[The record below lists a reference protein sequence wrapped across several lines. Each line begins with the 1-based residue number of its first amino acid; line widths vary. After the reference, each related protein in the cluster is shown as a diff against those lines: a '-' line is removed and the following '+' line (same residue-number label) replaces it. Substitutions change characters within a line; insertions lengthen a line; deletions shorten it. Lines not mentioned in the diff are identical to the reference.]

1 VIARHGEPRI
11 EANRV
16 SIADDVEFG
25 PDVVIEAEEVEIGPG
40 ARIGMSGDDDFRTPP
55 GVLIRAQRVVFGPK
69 VGIGRAVRIEGG
81 SILLDEGVRI
91 LRHSTVKVLDEL
103 RIGAF
108 GTVNESC
115 EIGGRRI
122 TIGQELWML
131 PTAKIGGGS
140 AYELPS
146 RLDIGHYVHLGVQTL
161 VNTARPVTIGHEVGL
176 GTRTSIYTHGAYP
189 SRLQGFPVAFDG
201 VEIGDFAWVPG
212 AIINP
217 GVRIGRNC
225 VVGVNSL
232 VTSNLPDG
240 SLAVGSPAKVVKENA
255 YPRPFSEE
263 QRGRFFAEFL
273 ARYAVLLGSDARVV
287 SGGEKGLGGAPLLDT
302 GGVVF
307 VGIAADDAGQIAE
320 SLAGDGGFED
330 RRAVLIG
337 EGVGAAELPAGW
349 TALDPRSRRIR
360 GAADPASER
369 FVNELRRYGIRFYS
383 RPRGDAYVDW
393 DVEPPSFMG
402 ATEGTSE
409 RTSER

>member
-1 VIARHGEPRI
+1 MIARQGEPRI

-25 PDVVIEAEEVEIGPG
+25 PDVVIEAEEVEIGAG
-40 ARIGMSGDDDFRTPP
+40 ARIGMSGEDDFRTPP
-55 GVLIRAQRVVFGPK
+55 GVLIRAQRVAFGPK
-69 VGIGRAVRIEGG
+69 VGVGRAVRIEGG
-81 SILLDEGVRI
+81 AIRLDDGVRI
-91 LRHSTVKVLDEL
+91 LRHSTIKVLDEL
-103 RIGAF
+103 RIGAY
-108 GTVNESC
+108 GTVNEAC

-240 SLAVGSPAKVVKENA
+240 SLAVGSPAKVIKENA
-255 YPRPFSEE
+255 YPRPFSAE
-263 QRGRFFAEFL
+263 QRDRFFREFL
-273 ARYAVLLGSDARVV
+273 TRYAVLLGSDAAVT
-287 SGGEKGLGGAPLLDT
+287 GGGDEGAGGAALLDT
-302 GGVVF
+302 AAVVF
-307 VGIAADDAGQIAE
+307 AGVAADEAGPVA
-320 SLAGDGGFED
+320 SALAGNDGLDD
-330 RRAVLIG
+330 RRVIVIG
-337 EGVGAAELPAGW
+337 NGTSSAALPVGW
-349 TALDPRSRRIR
+349 TALDPLSRRIR

-383 RPRGDAYVDW
+383 RPSGDTYVDW
-393 DVEPPSFMG
+393 EAEPPSFAG
-402 ATEGTSE
+402 PTEGTSE